1 MRREL
6 AACPAPS
13 PVRRLSQRG
22 RSFCRC
28 MRFVKNAHR
37 RAWVPHGR
45 GSCPVPRGSLNPS
58 SAIGCGHAPERKED
72 LVLDLIYVGLTIVV
86 FAALWLLVKG
96 VERFE
101 R

>member
-6 AACPAPS
+6 AACPAPA
-13 PVRRLSQRG
+13 RRLAQRG

-28 MRFVKNAHR
+28 MGFVKNAHR

-45 GSCPVPRGSLNPS
+45 GPCPVPRGSLNPS
-58 SAIGCGHAPERKED
+58 SAIGMRQAPEPKED
-72 LVLDLIYVGLTIVV
+72 LVLDLVYIGLTIVV
-86 FAALWLLVKG
+86 FAALWLLIKG